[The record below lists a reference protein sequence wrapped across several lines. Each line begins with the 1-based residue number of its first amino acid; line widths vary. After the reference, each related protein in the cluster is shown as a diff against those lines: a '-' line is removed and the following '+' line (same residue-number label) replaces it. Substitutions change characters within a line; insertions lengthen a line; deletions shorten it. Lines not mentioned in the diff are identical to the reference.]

1 LNFIWDKITEWLKE
15 VLAGG
20 VKDNLMG
27 LFGTLN
33 DRIDDIATQVGMTP
47 QAWDVCCKGW
57 L

>member
-1 LNFIWDKITEWLKE
+1 MNFIWDKITEWLKE